1 MSYSA
6 GEANILTLVQACS
19 SYNTANTSRGDWK
32 VLNKGTAATYAIVK
46 PTRSPVQFSSGR
58 ILQFRWRTVI
68 EVWER
73 YKLDAT
79 TRTALEGHVAEI
91 VVKIAAYPHLGGST
105 ASNSDV
111 IEIGE
116 PLEMWKRG
124 GIAWLRQDITVEWW
138 EHVNITFAD

>member
-19 SYNTANTSRGDWK
+19 SFSTANTSRGDWK
-32 VLNKGTAATYAIVK
+32 VLNKGKSSTYAILR
-46 PTRSPVQFSSGR
+46 PGRSPVDRASR
-58 ILQFRWRTVI
+58 NVMQFRWRTVI

-79 TRTALEGHVAEI
+79 TRTNLEGRVQEI
-91 VVKIAAYPHLGGST
+91 AAKIAAYPHLNGAT
-105 ASNSDV
+105 ATNSDV
-111 IEIGE
+111 IEIGDL
-116 PLEMWKRG
+116 LEMWTRS

-138 EHVNITFAD
+138 ECIEVTYLD